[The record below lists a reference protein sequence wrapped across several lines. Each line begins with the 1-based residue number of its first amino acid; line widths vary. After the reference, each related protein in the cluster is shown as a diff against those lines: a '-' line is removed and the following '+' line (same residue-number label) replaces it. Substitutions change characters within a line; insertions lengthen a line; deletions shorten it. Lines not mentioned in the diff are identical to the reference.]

1 MCLAIPAKVIELY
14 DEESAL
20 VDIGGVQKR
29 VNISLLP
36 GLAVGEF
43 VIVHVGYALNKVDE
57 QEAARTLALFAEMGE
72 LATGEAL

>member
-14 DEESAL
+14 DQESAL

-36 GLAVGEF
+36 GLQEGEY
-43 VIVHVGYALNKVDE
+43 VIVHVGYALSKLDE
-57 QEAARTLALFAEMGE
+57 QEATKTLALFAEMGE
-72 LATGEAL
+72 MATGKVL